1 MLYFVCVQVVDLK
14 KIITRLTKNNGE
26 LLEIVKEKIQY
37 EDIIADLEKKT
48 SLLTDQL
55 DLEKSTSATL
65 NNKLLSVQKENES
78 LRSEA
83 YKWLAEFLT
92 MSLQVAVS

>member
-55 DLEKSTSATL
+55 DKEKSTSATL
-65 NNKLLSVQKENES
+65 NNKLLSVQKENEG
-78 LRSEA
+78 LRCEA
-83 YKWLAEFLT
+83 YKLVAEFLT

>member
-1 MLYFVCVQVVDLK
+1 MQVVDLK

-55 DLEKSTSATL
+55 DKEKSTSATL

-83 YKWLAEFLT
+83 YKLLAEFLT
-92 MSLQVAVS
+92 LSLQVAVS

>member
-55 DLEKSTSATL
+55 DKEKSTSATL
-65 NNKLLSVQKENES
+65 MAREKA
-78 LRSEA
+78 R
-83 YKWLAEFLT
+83 
-92 MSLQVAVS
+92 

>member
-48 SLLTDQL
+48 SLLADQL
-55 DLEKSTSATL
+55 DWDRIFLIWNRRHFLATGQEVFYYLHEINDLENGS
-65 NNKLLSVQKENES
+65 
-78 LRSEA
+78 
-83 YKWLAEFLT
+83 
-92 MSLQVAVS
+92 MGI